1 MDGGAPRERERLCS
15 GAASALWCRGA
26 RAGVFFGVI
35 SRYSFWQVG
44 VARVCMLG
52 ETMVDE
58 RNMNVST
65 PKSIVWTH
73 RYLQCQVRS
82 LL

>member
-1 MDGGAPRERERLCS
+1 MAARPASASVCALVQRLRS
-15 GAASALWCRGA
+15 GAEVHA
-26 RAGVFFGVI
+26 RVCFLACLI

-58 RNMNVST
+58 RNMNVTT

-73 RYLQCQVRS
+73 RYLGRLQQ
-82 LL
+82 